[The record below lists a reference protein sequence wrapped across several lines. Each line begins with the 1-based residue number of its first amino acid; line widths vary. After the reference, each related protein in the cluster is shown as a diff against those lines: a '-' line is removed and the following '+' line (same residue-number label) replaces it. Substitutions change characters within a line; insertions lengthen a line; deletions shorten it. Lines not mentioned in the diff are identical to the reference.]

1 MEVNFI
7 LFLLFTFIKCQDI
20 YYNHTS
26 EDTNLYFVFTT
37 YRHGARFPFSGV
49 DYFGNPIPYPGALSV
64 YGGIQHLRIGENY
77 RKRYSNFLNLSF
89 DQNEIYIRTS
99 DVGRTIVSTSK
110 ELEGLYGRPIPGSYY
125 HIIPGGSNFWN
136 LYHFSEEEKKEMN
149 EYAASCKRRN
159 LVDYWQLFVNEIF
172 PILKNT
178 FNYTTYPNLGGF
190 CDSVFTAYFEYEYG
204 NHTENRIG
212 LCGRENATKLHD
224 FCFNWF
230 NTWRGWNEYAAYMF
244 YKLYQHIFKY
254 MDNAINGLSP
264 LKMVMVGGHDVTV
277 GPFIDFL
284 NGLGIISRTHYP
296 HYACNIVIELR
307 KYGEEFYLEFY
318 YNDIL
323 KYNNTLQTFK
333 SILDNSKYSNL
344 YNYCGLPPWKIPQST
359 GIFIDTTNINIKT
372 TIITTIITTQNV
384 FEKTTILQTIS
395 TSPNIIETTQPQTI
409 STSPNIIET
418 TQPMINT
425 VTTIINQETT
435 QILKIETTII
445 QSTLILSKET
455 EPNTIQTTTLQS
467 ETQQIMNVV
476 STIIN
481 QETTNAQTI
490 LKIETTIIQSTQIIS
505 KETEPNTI
513 QTEAQKITTNIATT
527 TIEATTEA
535 VINKETQEIIDT
547 NKEETQKIE
556 TQNNSEIES
565 DKIDSNNKEDI
576 NKNNTYNDTYIDE
589 HINTTNLTNLK
600 NENNNGTLLAFKNTL
615 KKLFKQE
622 SDTNLYIIIGFILA
636 GLIALIILIVVLC
649 VYYKRKRMFS
659 LIEERSKDSKNNL
672 SITSSKVY

>member
-1 MEVNFI
+1 MVSII
-7 LFLLFTFIKCQDI
+7 LFLLFSFIQSQDI

-26 EDTNLYFVFTT
+26 EDRNLYFVFTT

-323 KYNNTLQTFK
+323 KYNNT
-333 SILDNSKYSNL
+333 NL
-344 YNYCGLPPWKIPQST
+344 Y
-359 GIFIDTTNINIKT
+359 
-372 TIITTIITTQNV
+372 
-384 FEKTTILQTIS
+384 
-395 TSPNIIETTQPQTI
+395 
-409 STSPNIIET
+409 
-418 TQPMINT
+418 
-425 VTTIINQETT
+425 
-435 QILKIETTII
+435 
-445 QSTLILSKET
+445 
-455 EPNTIQTTTLQS
+455 
-467 ETQQIMNVV
+467 
-476 STIIN
+476 
-481 QETTNAQTI
+481 
-490 LKIETTIIQSTQIIS
+490 
-505 KETEPNTI
+505 
-513 QTEAQKITTNIATT
+513 
-527 TIEATTEA
+527 
-535 VINKETQEIIDT
+535 
-547 NKEETQKIE
+547 
-556 TQNNSEIES
+556 
-565 DKIDSNNKEDI
+565 
-576 NKNNTYNDTYIDE
+576 
-589 HINTTNLTNLK
+589 
-600 NENNNGTLLAFKNTL
+600 
-615 KKLFKQE
+615 
-622 SDTNLYIIIGFILA
+622 
-636 GLIALIILIVVLC
+636 
-649 VYYKRKRMFS
+649 
-659 LIEERSKDSKNNL
+659 
-672 SITSSKVY
+672 KVY

>member
-77 RKRYSNFLNLSF
+77 RKRYSNFLNMSF
-89 DQNEIYIRTS
+89 DRNEIYIRSS
-99 DVGRTIVSTSK
+99 DVGRTIVSTAK
-110 ELEGLYGRPIPGSYY
+110 ELEGLFGRPIPTSYY
-125 HIIPGGSNFWN
+125 HIIRGGSNFWN
-136 LYHFSEEEKKEMN
+136 LYHFSEEEKREMN

-159 LVDYWQLFVNEIF
+159 LVDYWQLFVNDIF

-284 NGLGIISRTHYP
+284 NGMGIISRTHFP

-333 SILDNSKYSNL
+333 NTLDNSKYSNL
-344 YNYCGLPPWKIPQST
+344 YNYCGIPPWKMPNTTAIN
-359 GIFIDTTNINIKT
+359 IETTNINIKT

-513 QTEAQKITTNIATT
+513 QTETQKITTNIATT

-535 VINKETQEIIDT
+535 VINKETQQIIETD
-547 NKEETQKIE
+547 KEETQKVE

-600 NENNNGTLLAFKNTL
+600 NENNNGILLSFKNSL
-615 KKLFKQE
+615 KKLFKKE
-622 SDTNLYIIIGFILA
+622 NNKNLYIIIGLIIA
-636 GLIALIILIVVLC
+636 GFIALIIIIVILISRC
-649 VYYKRKRMFS
+649 KRKKIFS
-659 LIEERSKDSKNNL
+659 LIEEKSKESNNNL
-672 SITSSKVY
+672 SIASSK